1 MKYYT
6 RFEDWTTQKD
16 IVVEAVSNEDAADMA
31 RYGIITYD
39 TEEDAL
45 KFCTPRLVKVRIIE

>member
-6 RFEDWTTQKD
+6 RFADWTTQKGV
-16 IVVEAVSNEDAADMA
+16 VVEAVSDDEARELAD
-31 RYGIITYD
+31 YGIITYD

-45 KFCTPRLVKVRIIE
+45 KFCEPRLTRIMG